1 LLLAAKTSRIMQVL
15 GRVVVGSCGVS
26 KFCMQVLQVV
36 LQTPAERPACILKGD
51 GGRLVKETMGKEEN
65 DGSKFFL
72 GILLGLILTYA
83 CLFLAY
89 RIDV

>member
-1 LLLAAKTSRIMQVL
+1 VVERRAPAG
-15 GRVVVGSCGVS
+15 GRVPRHTVV
-26 KFCMQVLQVV
+26 
-36 LQTPAERPACILKGD
+36 EEEGD
-51 GGRLVKETMGKEEN
+51 GGRLVKETMEKEEN

-83 CLFLAY
+83 YLFLAY